1 MRVYSALEEE
11 NIRDRNLVREWTASG
26 LLDSSQS
33 ASIQA
38 QLQTN
43 LRQTNGF
50 LRAVFWVFTSLISIA
65 GVALSAVILRPHEH
79 TEWAVIFVTS
89 SLACWALA
97 EFACRK
103 RLYRY
108 GIEEALAVISVVLA
122 SLGVAQ
128 MFSGSTRWEDVAGLA
143 MAAIGGI
150 AIYYRFGFVYAA
162 VASMVVSAAI
172 PFQLDMGIEEKW
184 IASAIVFGV
193 ILVSVRQSRL
203 QSDESAGSALA
214 QTEAGAWLG
223 TYLMLNIQL
232 ATTLFAVPAWFFYSP
247 YQSSTPKIAT
257 WFFIFS
263 WAMIWLLPVAG
274 LWLGL
279 AKKDRLLID
288 VSIAMTLLTLSTNK
302 RYLGW
307 AAHEWDPMI
316 LGLVLM
322 TAAIVIR
329 RWLQRGPNGERDGF
343 TALRLLRSDER
354 KLAAVSIASSMMQPH
369 ASNAK
374 QANPPDDFRDGG
386 GSSGG
391 GGASGTF

>member
-11 NIRDRNLVREWTASG
+11 NIRDGKLVREWAASG
-26 LLDSSQS
+26 LLDASQS
-33 ASIQA
+33 ASLQL
-38 QLQTN
+38 QLQTD

-50 LRAVFWVFTSLISIA
+50 LRAVFWFFTSLISIA
-65 GVALSAVILRPHEH
+65 GVALIAVSIRPHEH
-79 TEWAVIFVTS
+79 MEWAVIFVTS

-97 EFACRK
+97 ELACRK

-108 GIEEALAVISVVLA
+108 GIEEALAVISVVLLG
-122 SLGVAQ
+122 LGVAQ
-128 MFSGSTRWEDVAGLA
+128 MFSGYGKWEDIAGLA
-143 MAAIGGI
+143 MTAIGGI

-162 VASMVVSAAI
+162 VVSMVVSAAI
-172 PFQLDMGIEEKW
+172 PFQFGTGIEEKRL
-184 IASAIVFGV
+184 AAAIIF
-193 ILVSVRQSRL
+193 LLTLLFVRRGRMS
-203 QSDESAGSALA
+203 SEEPAGSGLA
-214 QTEAGAWLG
+214 ATEAAAWLG

-232 ATTLFAVPAWFFYSP
+232 ATTLLPNWLFYSP
-247 YQSSTPKIAT
+247 YRSSTPEVET
-257 WFFIFS
+257 WFFILS

-274 LWLGL
+274 LWFGL

-288 VSIAMTLLTLSTNK
+288 VSVAMTLLTLSTNK

-307 AAHEWDPMI
+307 EVHSWDPLI
-316 LGLVLM
+316 LGVVLM

-329 RWLQRGPNGERDGF
+329 RWLQSGPNGERDGF

-354 KLAAVSIASSMMQPH
+354 KLAAVSIASSVMQPH

-374 QANPPDDFRDGG
+374 QTSPQHDFHEGG

-391 GGASGTF
+391 GGASGNF

>member
-1 MRVYSALEEE
+1 MRVYSAIEEE
-11 NIRDRNLVREWTASG
+11 NIRDGNLVREWAASG

-38 QLQTN
+38 QLQTD

-50 LRAVFWVFTSLISIA
+50 LRAVFWFFTSLISIA
-65 GVALSAVILRPHEH
+65 GVALCADTIRPHEH
-79 TEWAVIFVTS
+79 TEWAVLFVISGLT
-89 SLACWALA
+89 CWALA

-108 GIEEALAVISVVLA
+108 GIEEALAVISVVLL

-128 MFSGSTRWEDVAGLA
+128 MFSNYGQWEDIAGLA
-143 MAAIGGI
+143 MAAIGGL

-162 VASMVVSAAI
+162 VASLVVSAAI
-172 PFQLDMGIEEKW
+172 PFQFETGMEEKRL
-184 IASAIVFGV
+184 ASAMIFAV
-193 ILVSVRQSRL
+193 ILVFVRQRRM
-203 QSDESAGSALA
+203 QSDESAGSGLA
-214 QTEAGAWLG
+214 ATEAAAWLG

-232 ATTLFAVPAWFFYSP
+232 ATTLLPTWLFYSP
-247 YQSSTPKIAT
+247 YRSSNTEITT

-263 WAMIWLLPVAG
+263 WAMIWLLPAAG
-274 LWLGL
+274 MWLGL

-288 VSIAMTLLTLSTNK
+288 VSVAMMLLTLSTNK

-307 AAHEWDPMI
+307 EAHAWDPML
-316 LGLVLM
+316 LGVLLM

-329 RWLQRGPNGERDGF
+329 RWLQNGPNGERDGF

-354 KLAAVSIASSMMQPH
+354 KLAAVSIASSVMQPH
-369 ASNAK
+369 TSTTK
-374 QANPPDDFRDGG
+374 QANPPHDFREGG

-391 GGASGTF
+391 GGASGNF